1 MPDGSPKK
9 GPRNSRPP
17 RPRALAQRR
26 LRPGLP
32 PTVAIRV
39 PPAPKPAIVAE
50 LPAPP
55 PSPPPAPE
63 PVAATRPV
71 AAATPHRA
79 NGLVLKGEYWEVRYD
94 GRAAMIGDCRGMR
107 YLALLIAQAAREPRP
122 LHARELVALANG
134 EPAGPI
140 ALDAKIEVL
149 DATARKALAARLEDL
164 AAERDRACATDDLDR
179 AAALD
184 AEFERI
190 VLELRHAEG
199 GGAKGRRGTF
209 TDAGER
215 ARKAVGKAIAEAVAR
230 IAAHNQVSA
239 FAAHLDASV
248 RKGQW
253 LSYTGGADWHVDF
266 TPPRPRG

>member
-1 MPDGSPKK
+1 MPDGSRRKA
-9 GPRNSRPP
+9 PRNSRPP
-17 RPRALAQRR
+17 RPRALAQRKLR
-26 LRPGLP
+26 LGLP

-39 PPAPKPAIVAE
+39 PPAPKST
-50 LPAPP
+50 PAPDVP
-55 PSPPPAPE
+55 PPPPAPERPPAPE
-63 PVAATRPV
+63 PVVVRP
-71 AAATPHRA
+71 APAPRG

-94 GRAAMIGDCRGMR
+94 GRSAVIGDSRGMR

-122 LHARELVALANG
+122 LHACELVALASG
-134 EPAGPI
+134 EPARPI
-140 ALDAKIEVL
+140 ALDSKIEVL
-149 DATARKALAARLEDL
+149 DPTARRQLAARLEDI
-164 AAERDRACATDDLDR
+164 AAERDRACAVDDLDT

-199 GGAKGRRGTF
+199 GGPKGRRGAF
-209 TDAGER
+209 SDAGER

-230 IAAHNQVSA
+230 IATYKEVSA

-253 LSYTGGADWHVDF
+253 LSYTGGGDWHVDF
-266 TPPRPRG
+266 TPPLPRA